1 MWVTDPAVGPDR
13 LESLIPS
20 KGAIAVQIVH
30 ITDLDLPG
38 LADYARLTD
47 VALRR
52 VAEPA
57 GGLYIAES
65 SKVIVRALAAGHQPR
80 SVLVQEQWLPDVLPL
95 LADWPDVPVY
105 VGEAAVLEKLTGYNL
120 HRGALAAMHRPPLA
134 AVADLIR
141 DARRIVILED
151 IVDHTNV
158 GAIFRSVAGLGAD
171 AVLITPRC
179 ADPLYRRSVRVSMG
193 TVLQV
198 PWTRLPEWGEAAP
211 LLHAAGFHLA
221 ALALSD
227 DAVSLDRFAAD
238 PPERLALILGTE
250 GDGLSAL
257 AISAADTVVTIPM
270 LHGVDSLNV
279 ASASAVA
286 LYALRVSAPA
296 DGRID
301 GCR

>member
-1 MWVTDPAVGPDR
+1 M
-13 LESLIPS
+13 
-20 KGAIAVQIVH
+20 QIVH

-95 LADWPDVPVY
+95 LAEWPDVPVY

-227 DAVSLDRFAAD
+227 VAVSLDRFAAD

-286 LYALRVSAPA
+286 LYALRVPAPA